1 MEMPTL
7 QEIFYNMCSE
17 QITSP
22 ELKDL
27 ENSFK
32 RVLKIMIERK
42 RITRSAAD
50 RIAEFEPDIT
60 QAAKCA
66 GFLQGFAF
74 AVRLFIN
81 NY

>member
-7 QEIFYNMCSE
+7 QEIFYNMFDE
-17 QITSP
+17 KITSP
-22 ELKDL
+22 ELEDL

-42 RITRSAAD
+42 KITRSAAN

-66 GFLQGFAF
+66 GFVQGFAF
-74 AVRLFIN
+74 AVKLFCN
-81 NY
+81 N

>member
-7 QEIFYNMCSE
+7 QEIFYNMFDE
-17 QITSP
+17 KITSP
-22 ELKDL
+22 ELEDL

-42 RITRSAAD
+42 KITRSAAN

-66 GFLQGFAF
+66 GFEQGFAF
-74 AVRLFIN
+74 AVKLLSN
-81 NY
+81 N

>member
-7 QEIFYNMCSE
+7 QEIFYCMFDKK
-17 QITSP
+17 ITST
-22 ELKDL
+22 ELEDL

-32 RVLKIMIERK
+32 LVLKIMTERK
-42 RITRSAAD
+42 RIKPSAAD

-66 GFLQGFAF
+66 GFVQGFAF
-74 AVRLFIN
+74 AVKLLSN
-81 NY
+81 N